1 MDYAL
6 RPRRVAAIRMPYHSD
21 RDDPSVD
28 INMVR
33 LLLEY
38 GGSPNQRVHLNDG
51 RTVWALFLLSMWET
65 INYGEGPPG
74 LTRAWYAAC
83 ELLVQHGADFGCWLE
98 PHPSTRQLT
107 VVSILE
113 KAFGREKAAKLT
125 DQMRHVQAQN
135 SKGSWFPGYRL
146 PRLFRHD
153 LNSRFDE
160 EYFVQVYRST
170 I

>member
-1 MDYAL
+1 
-6 RPRRVAAIRMPYHSD
+6 MPYHSD

-98 PHPSTRQLT
+98 PHPSTRQRSNEACPSAELEGL
-107 VVSILE
+107 VV
-113 KAFGREKAAKLT
+113 
-125 DQMRHVQAQN
+125 
-135 SKGSWFPGYRL
+135 PRL
-146 PRLFRHD
+146 PATTAL
-153 LNSRFDE
+153 
-160 EYFVQVYRST
+160 ST
-170 I
+170 